1 MILKNRVVLRWIR
14 VAVMT
19 KEVWIS
25 DVLSG
30 ALVGQEVTLKG
41 WIKRTRS
48 SGKIS
53 FVTLRDSTGTVQ
65 CVAKSDSLP
74 DEQMEDLKSALIEAS
89 VIITG
94 AVKADERSGGFEIA
108 VSGAEVVGRV
118 NPDSPFPIT
127 ESAME
132 AADGG
137 ETEFLLDN
145 RHLYLRTS
153 RMTTML
159 KIRSSVFGAIH
170 SYFRDLD
177 FVEYQAPC
185 FVAGAVEGGSTLFE
199 VPYFG
204 RKAYLTQSWQ
214 LYAEA
219 AMPALERLYTIAPS
233 FRAEKSRT
241 RRHLTEFWHAE
252 MEIAWGGNDDV
263 MAHGEALVRH
273 ICRTLLDERSDE
285 LESLGRDLDLIR
297 RYSDN
302 PFPRIRYDEAV
313 ERLQAKGVDI
323 EWGQDLD
330 YSKEKILTQD
340 FEVPHFLTHYPRI
353 AKPFYHRPDPDDDK
367 YVLCHDLLAPEGYG
381 EIIGGGERTW
391 SEKEILERI
400 DEEGTPRE
408 PYEFYIDVRRYGG
421 VPHGGFGLGVDRVV
435 SWLAGAEHIREVIPF
450 PRDSRRVTP

>member
-1 MILKNRVVLRWIR
+1 MKTI
-14 VAVMT
+14 
-19 KEVWIS
+19 WIS
-25 DVLSG
+25 DILNG
-30 ALVGQEVTLKG
+30 KYDGQRVELKG
-41 WIKRTRS
+41 WVKRSRGS
-48 SGKIS
+48 NKIR
-53 FVTLRDSTGTVQ
+53 FIVLRDSTGSIQ
-65 CVAKSDSLP
+65 CVAKRDVIG
-74 DEQMEDLKSALIEAS
+74 DESFEAIKSALIESSMILHGTANPDERADGGYEI
-89 VIITG
+89 VIDKIEIVG
-94 AVKADERSGGFEIA
+94 AV
-108 VSGAEVVGRV
+108 
-118 NPDSPFPIT
+118 NPETPFPIT
-127 ESAME
+127 ESAMI

-159 KIRSSVFGAIH
+159 KLRSTVFGAIH
-170 SYFRDLD
+170 SYFRDQD
-177 FVEYQAPC
+177 FLEYQAPN

-219 AMPALERLYTIAPS
+219 AMPALEKLYTIAPS

-252 MEIAWGGNDDV
+252 MEVAWADNQEIMTYGEGVVRKIA
-263 MAHGEALVRH
+263 A
-273 ICRTLLDERSDE
+273 TLLEERSQE
-285 LESLGRDLDLIR
+285 LESLGRDLEVIS
-297 RYSDN
+297 RYADSKY
-302 PFPRIRYDEAV
+302 PRMRYDEAIETLQGLGV
-313 ERLQAKGVDI
+313 EV

-330 YSKEKILTQD
+330 YSKEKVLTQD
-340 FEVPHFLTHYPRI
+340 FDVPHFLTHYPKI
-353 AKPFYHRPDPDDDK
+353 AKPFYHRVDPDDGN

-391 SEKEILERI
+391 SEEEILARI

-408 PYEFYIDVRRYGG
+408 PYQFYIDTRTYGG
-421 VPHGGFGLGVDRVV
+421 VPHGGFGLGVDRVC
-435 SWLAGAEHIREVIPF
+435 SWLSGAEHIREVIPF

>member
-1 MILKNRVVLRWIR
+1 MKAQWIG
-14 VAVMT
+14 
-19 KEVWIS
+19 

-30 ALVGQEVTLKG
+30 SLDHKEVHLKG
-41 WIKRTRS
+41 WIHRS
-48 SGKIS
+48 RGSKAIR
-53 FVTLRDSTGTVQ
+53 FVVLRDSTGTLQ
-65 CVAKSDSLP
+65 CVVKRDKVGDASF
-74 DEQMEDLKSALIEAS
+74 EEVASALIESSLEIRGTAIPTDREHGYEIQVTEAK
-89 VIITG
+89 VIG
-94 AVKADERSGGFEIA
+94 PVDPS
-108 VSGAEVVGRV
+108 
-118 NPDSPFPIT
+118 NPFPIT

-132 AADGG
+132 EADGG

-145 RHLYLRTS
+145 RHLYLRTG

-159 KIRSSVFGAIH
+159 KIRSSIFGAIH
-170 SYFRDLD
+170 SFFRDRD
-177 FVEYQAPC
+177 FIEYQAPN

-252 MEIAWGGNDDV
+252 MEIAWADNNDV
-263 MAHGEALVRH
+263 MDHGEALVRH
-273 ICRTLLDERSDE
+273 IARTLLTERPAE
-285 LESLGRDLDLIR
+285 LESLGRDLGAIR
-297 RYSDN
+297 RYADSDY
-302 PFPRIRYDEAV
+302 PRIRYDEAI
-313 ERLQAKGVDI
+313 ERLKTKGVEI

-330 YSKEKILTQD
+330 YSKEKILTAD
-340 FEVPHFLTHYPRI
+340 FDVPHFLTHYPKV
-353 AKPFYHRPDPDDDK
+353 AKPFYHRQDPVNPD

-391 SEKEILERI
+391 SESEILKRI
-400 DEEGTPRE
+400 DEEGTPRDA
-408 PYEFYIDVRRYGG
+408 YEFYIDIRRYGG
-421 VPHGGFGLGVDRVV
+421 VPHGGFGLGVDRVCA
-435 SWLAGAEHIREVIPF
+435 WLAGADHIRETIPF

>member
-1 MILKNRVVLRWIR
+1 MKTQWIG
-14 VAVMT
+14 
-19 KEVWIS
+19 

-30 ALVGQEVTLKG
+30 SLNQKEVHLRG
-41 WIKRTRS
+41 WIHRARGS
-48 SGKIS
+48 NAIR
-53 FVTLRDSTGTVQ
+53 FVVLRDSTGTLQ
-65 CVAKSDSLP
+65 CVVKRDKVGDASF
-74 DEQMEDLKSALIEAS
+74 EEVASALIESSLEIKGTAIPTDREHGYEIQVTEAK
-89 VIITG
+89 VIG
-94 AVKADERSGGFEIA
+94 PVDPS
-108 VSGAEVVGRV
+108 
-118 NPDSPFPIT
+118 NPFPIT

-132 AADGG
+132 EADGG

-145 RHLYLRTS
+145 RHLYLRTG

-170 SYFRDLD
+170 SFFRDRD
-177 FVEYQAPC
+177 FIEYQAPN

-252 MEIAWGGNDDV
+252 MEIAWADNNDV
-263 MAHGEALVRH
+263 MDHGEALVRH
-273 ICRTLLDERSDE
+273 IARTLLAERPAE
-285 LESLGRDLDLIR
+285 LESLGRDLEAIR
-297 RYSDN
+297 RFAETDY
-302 PFPRIRYDEAV
+302 PRIRYDEAV
-313 ERLQAKGVDI
+313 ERLKSKGVEI

-330 YSKEKILTQD
+330 YSKEKILTAD
-340 FEVPHFLTHYPRI
+340 FDVPHFLTHYPKV
-353 AKPFYHRPDPDDDK
+353 AKPFYHRQDPDNQD

-391 SEKEILERI
+391 SESEILKRI
-400 DEEGTPRE
+400 DDEGTPRE
-408 PYEFYIDVRRYGG
+408 PYEFYIDIRRYGG
-421 VPHGGFGLGVDRVV
+421 VPHGGFGLGVDRVCA
-435 SWLAGAEHIREVIPF
+435 WLAGADHIRETIPF

>member
-1 MILKNRVVLRWIR
+1 MSKQHYIASILAGVHDSEEVELR
-14 VAVMT
+14 
-19 KEVWIS
+19 
-25 DVLSG
+25 
-30 ALVGQEVTLKG
+30 G
-41 WIKRTRS
+41 WIHRTRGS
-48 SGKIS
+48 NKIR
-53 FVTLRDSTGTVQ
+53 FIVLRDSTGTIQ
-65 CVAKSDSLP
+65 CVAKQDVLGSEMFEALAG
-74 DEQMEDLKSALIEAS
+74 ALIETS
-89 VIITG
+89 LIVKGDVISTDREHGHEILIKHAEIVG
-94 AVKADERSGGFEIA
+94 PVDPER
-108 VSGAEVVGRV
+108 
-118 NPDSPFPIT
+118 PFPIT

-132 AADGG
+132 AAESG
-137 ETEFLLDN
+137 ETEFLLDH

-170 SYFRDLD
+170 AYFRDKE
-177 FVEYQAPC
+177 FIEYQAPS

-252 MEIAWGGNDDV
+252 MEVAWAGNLEI
-263 MAHGEALVRH
+263 MEHGEALVQH
-273 ICRTLLDERSDE
+273 IARTLLDERSEE
-285 LESLGRDLDLIR
+285 LASVGRNLELIER
-297 RYSDN
+297 FANRPY
-302 PFPRIRYDEAV
+302 PRIRYDEAI
-313 ERLQAKGVDI
+313 ERLKAKGVDV
-323 EWGQDLD
+323 EWGEDLD

-340 FEVPHFLTHYPRI
+340 FDVPHFLTHYPRI

-391 SEKEILERI
+391 SEPEILERI

-421 VPHGGFGLGVDRVV
+421 VPHGGFGLGVERVCA
-435 SWLAGAEHIREVIPF
+435 WLAGADHIREVIPF

>member
-1 MILKNRVVLRWIR
+1 MKTQWIG
-14 VAVMT
+14 
-19 KEVWIS
+19 

-30 ALVGQEVTLKG
+30 SLNQKQVHLKG
-41 WIKRTRS
+41 WIHRS
-48 SGKIS
+48 RGSNAIR
-53 FVTLRDSTGTVQ
+53 FVVLRDSTGTLQ
-65 CVAKSDSLP
+65 CVVKRDKVGDASF
-74 DEQMEDLKSALIEAS
+74 EEVASALIESSLEIKGTAIPTDREHGYEIQVTEAK
-89 VIITG
+89 VIG
-94 AVKADERSGGFEIA
+94 PVDPS
-108 VSGAEVVGRV
+108 
-118 NPDSPFPIT
+118 NPFPIT
-127 ESAME
+127 ESAMQE
-132 AADGG
+132 ADGG

-145 RHLYLRTS
+145 RHLYLRTG

-170 SYFRDLD
+170 SFFRDRD
-177 FVEYQAPC
+177 FIEYQAPN

-252 MEIAWGGNDDV
+252 MEIAWADNNDV
-263 MAHGEALVRH
+263 MDHGEALVRH
-273 ICRTLLDERSDE
+273 IARTLLNERPAE
-285 LESLGRDLDLIR
+285 LESLGRDLEVIR
-297 RYSDN
+297 RFADSDY
-302 PFPRIRYDEAV
+302 PRIRYDEAV
-313 ERLQAKGVDI
+313 ERLKSKGVEI

-330 YSKEKILTQD
+330 YSKEKILTAD
-340 FEVPHFLTHYPRI
+340 FDVPHFLTHYPKV
-353 AKPFYHRPDPDDDK
+353 AKPFYHRQDPDNQD

-391 SEKEILERI
+391 SESEILKRI
-400 DEEGTPRE
+400 DDEGTPRD
-408 PYEFYIDVRRYGG
+408 PYEFYIDIRRYGG
-421 VPHGGFGLGVDRVV
+421 VPHGGFGLGVDRVCA
-435 SWLAGAEHIREVIPF
+435 WLAGADHIRETIPF

>member
-1 MILKNRVVLRWIR
+1 MAKDIWIG
-14 VAVMT
+14 
-19 KEVWIS
+19 
-25 DVLSG
+25 DVQNG
-30 ALVGQEVTLKG
+30 DYDGQDVELKG
-41 WIKRTRS
+41 WIKRTRGS
-48 SGKIS
+48 NKIR
-53 FVTLRDSTGTVQ
+53 FVVLRDSTGIIQ
-65 CVAKSDSLP
+65 CVAKRDVIG
-74 DEQMEDLKSALIEAS
+74 DEAFESIASALIESS
-89 VIITG
+89 VIIRGT
-94 AVKADERSGGFEIA
+94 VNVDERSEGGHELV
-108 VSGAEVVGRV
+108 VSGIEIVGPV
-118 NPDSPFPIT
+118 DPDRPFPIT
-127 ESAME
+127 ESAMK

-145 RHLYLRTS
+145 RHLYLRTG

-159 KIRSSVFGAIH
+159 KMRSSVFGAIH
-170 SYFRDLD
+170 NYFRDLD
-177 FVEYQAPC
+177 FVEYQAPN

-252 MEIAWGGNDDV
+252 MEIAWATNDEV
-263 MAHGEALVRH
+263 MHHGEGVVRH
-273 ICRTLLDERSDE
+273 IASTLLEERSDE
-285 LESLGRDLDLIR
+285 LQVLGRDLELIQ
-297 RYSDN
+297 RYADT
-302 PFPRIRYDEAV
+302 PFPRMRYDEAI
-313 ERLQAKGVDI
+313 EILQGKGVEV

-340 FEVPHFLTHYPRI
+340 FAVPHFLTHYPKI
-353 AKPFYHRPDPDDDK
+353 AKPFYHREDPSDEK

-391 SEKEILERI
+391 SEEEILARL
-400 DEEGTPRE
+400 DEEGTPKE
-408 PYEFYIDVRRYGG
+408 AYQFYIDTRSYGG
-421 VPHGGFGLGVDRVV
+421 VPHGGFGLGVDRVC
-435 SWLAGAEHIREVIPF
+435 SWLSGADHIREVIPF

>member
-1 MILKNRVVLRWIR
+1 MKAQWIG
-14 VAVMT
+14 
-19 KEVWIS
+19 

-30 ALVGQEVTLKG
+30 SLDQKEVHLKG
-41 WIKRTRS
+41 WIHRS
-48 SGKIS
+48 RGSKAIR
-53 FVTLRDSTGTVQ
+53 FVVLRDSTGTLQ
-65 CVAKSDSLP
+65 CVVKRDKVGDASF
-74 DEQMEDLKSALIEAS
+74 EEVASALIESSLEIRGTAIPTDREHGYEIQVTEAK
-89 VIITG
+89 VIG
-94 AVKADERSGGFEIA
+94 PVDPS
-108 VSGAEVVGRV
+108 
-118 NPDSPFPIT
+118 NPFPIT

-132 AADGG
+132 EADGG

-145 RHLYLRTS
+145 RHLYLRTG

-159 KIRSSVFGAIH
+159 KIRSSIFGAIH
-170 SYFRDLD
+170 SFFRDRD
-177 FVEYQAPC
+177 FIEYQAPN

-252 MEIAWGGNDDV
+252 MEIAWADNNDV
-263 MAHGEALVRH
+263 MDHGEALVRH
-273 ICRTLLDERSDE
+273 IARTLLTERPAE
-285 LESLGRDLDLIR
+285 LESLGRDLGTIR
-297 RYSDN
+297 RFADSDY
-302 PFPRIRYDEAV
+302 PRIRYDEAI
-313 ERLQAKGVDI
+313 ERLKTKGVEI

-330 YSKEKILTQD
+330 YSKEKILTAD
-340 FEVPHFLTHYPRI
+340 FDVPHFLTHYPKV
-353 AKPFYHRPDPDDDK
+353 AKPFYHRQDPVNPD

-391 SEKEILERI
+391 SESEVLKRI

-408 PYEFYIDVRRYGG
+408 PYEFYIDIRRYGG
-421 VPHGGFGLGVDRVV
+421 VPHGGFGLGVDRVCA
-435 SWLAGAEHIREVIPF
+435 WLAGADHIRETIPF

>member
-1 MILKNRVVLRWIR
+1 MKTQWIG
-14 VAVMT
+14 
-19 KEVWIS
+19 

-30 ALVGQEVTLKG
+30 SLNQKEVHLKG
-41 WIKRTRS
+41 WIHRS
-48 SGKIS
+48 RGSNAIR
-53 FVTLRDSTGTVQ
+53 FVVLRDSTGTLQ
-65 CVAKSDSLP
+65 CVVKRDKVGDASF
-74 DEQMEDLKSALIEAS
+74 EEVASALIESSLEIKGTAIPTDREHGYEIQVTEAK
-89 VIITG
+89 VIG
-94 AVKADERSGGFEIA
+94 PVDPLK
-108 VSGAEVVGRV
+108 
-118 NPDSPFPIT
+118 PFPIT

-132 AADGG
+132 EADGG

-145 RHLYLRTS
+145 RHLYLRTG

-170 SYFRDLD
+170 SFFRDRD
-177 FVEYQAPC
+177 FIEYQAPN

-252 MEIAWGGNDDV
+252 MEIAWADNNDV
-263 MAHGEALVRH
+263 MDHGEALVRH
-273 ICRTLLDERSDE
+273 IARTLLTERPAE
-285 LESLGRDLDLIR
+285 LESLGRDLEVIR
-297 RYSDN
+297 RFAESDY
-302 PFPRIRYDEAV
+302 PRIRYDEAV
-313 ERLQAKGVDI
+313 ERLKSKGVEI

-330 YSKEKILTQD
+330 YSKEKILTAD
-340 FEVPHFLTHYPRI
+340 FDVPHFLTHYPKV
-353 AKPFYHRPDPDDDK
+353 AKPFYHRQDPDNQD

-391 SEKEILERI
+391 SESEILERI
-400 DEEGTPRE
+400 DDEGTPRD
-408 PYEFYIDVRRYGG
+408 PYEFYIDIRRYGG
-421 VPHGGFGLGVDRVV
+421 VPHGGFGLGVDRVCA
-435 SWLAGAEHIREVIPF
+435 WLAGADHIPETIPF

>member
-1 MILKNRVVLRWIR
+1 MKTQWIG
-14 VAVMT
+14 
-19 KEVWIS
+19 

-30 ALVGQEVTLKG
+30 SLNQKEVHLKG
-41 WIKRTRS
+41 WIHRS
-48 SGKIS
+48 RGSNAIR
-53 FVTLRDSTGTVQ
+53 FVVLRDSTGTLQ
-65 CVAKSDSLP
+65 CVVKRDKVGDASF
-74 DEQMEDLKSALIEAS
+74 EEVASALIESSLEIKGTAILTDREHGYEIQVTEAK
-89 VIITG
+89 VIG
-94 AVKADERSGGFEIA
+94 PVDPS
-108 VSGAEVVGRV
+108 
-118 NPDSPFPIT
+118 NPFPIT

-132 AADGG
+132 EADGG

-145 RHLYLRTS
+145 RHLYLRTG

-170 SYFRDLD
+170 SFFRDRD
-177 FVEYQAPC
+177 FIEYQAPN

-252 MEIAWGGNDDV
+252 MEIAWADNNDV
-263 MAHGEALVRH
+263 MDHGEALVRH
-273 ICRTLLDERSDE
+273 IARTLLTERPAE
-285 LESLGRDLDLIR
+285 LESLGRDLEVIR
-297 RYSDN
+297 RFAESDY
-302 PFPRIRYDEAV
+302 PRIRYDEAV
-313 ERLQAKGVDI
+313 ERLKSKGVEI

-330 YSKEKILTQD
+330 YSKEKILTAD
-340 FEVPHFLTHYPRI
+340 FDVPHFLTHYPKV
-353 AKPFYHRPDPDDDK
+353 AKPFYHRQDPDNQD

-391 SEKEILERI
+391 SESEILKRI
-400 DEEGTPRE
+400 DDEGTPRD
-408 PYEFYIDVRRYGG
+408 PYEFYIDIRRYGG
-421 VPHGGFGLGVDRVV
+421 VPHGGFGLGVDRVCA
-435 SWLAGAEHIREVIPF
+435 WLAGADHIRETIPF